1 MRFKWPSW
9 LTWYKKPEY
18 RDIKEYATNVSTGRR
33 PMSPDGRSNPGIPS
47 RLRLDRILA
56 NKTCTCGRCVAMFHR
71 TAGWL
76 GAGLG
81 LTQIVL
87 LFDRQPDVLVRL
99 LHVSQVH

>member
-56 NKTCTCGRCVAMFHR
+56 NKTCTCGRCVAMFHP
-71 TAGWL
+71 TAG
-76 GAGLG
+76 
-81 LTQIVL
+81 
-87 LFDRQPDVLVRL
+87 
-99 LHVSQVH
+99 